1 MVIAVP
7 LEKVN
12 SCKSFLAKLS
22 EKCVVKCVVVCS
34 EIRNIGGQNRLNCA
48 PTRTRTW
55 NPLIKSQLL
64 YQLSHGRIRLKNPLN
79 PTSITY
85 LVAVDSKLVDY
96 LAGVAEAPLLGYCL
110 FV

>member
-1 MVIAVP
+1 MK
-7 LEKVN
+7 LEIPVGKN
-12 SCKSFLAKLS
+12 ANY
-22 EKCVVKCVVVCS
+22 
-34 EIRNIGGQNRLNCA
+34 RA

-64 YQLSHGRIRLKNPLN
+64 YQLSHGRIRLKNLLN
-79 PTSITY
+79 PVSITY

-96 LAGVAEAPLLGYCL
+96 LAGVVEVPLLGCCL